1 MKKHSFIVEIFTFII
16 CFLFFVLPPL
26 FVFGSNFNDQ
36 IFQSWTFPWYQI
48 ITGSLFFCF
57 YIFYINNSYD
67 KKLTSIELK
76 QKFLFIS
83 FTIVFILA
91 LLFFNSLVFK
101 FLALLFPKGTN
112 QLQVIKPNTF
122 LEFLF
127 CMINFGFS
135 AIYEEVLYRAYLPE
149 ALILLFR
156 INVKENTKF
165 KYISLFFAE
174 AIGALLFAFAHIY
187 AGWLSVLNAI
197 LAHLILR
204 LIYRKT
210 GNIYINITA
219 HWLYNLLILLVF

>member
-1 MKKHSFIVEIFTFII
+1 
-16 CFLFFVLPPL
+16 
-26 FVFGSNFNDQ
+26 
-36 IFQSWTFPWYQI
+36 
-48 ITGSLFFCF
+48 
-57 YIFYINNSYD
+57 
-67 KKLTSIELK
+67 
-76 QKFLFIS
+76 
-83 FTIVFILA
+83 
-91 LLFFNSLVFK
+91 
-101 FLALLFPKGTN
+101 
-112 QLQVIKPNTF
+112 
-122 LEFLF
+122 
-127 CMINFGFS
+127 MINFGFS